1 MGGTHL
7 LPATNDQISSIAA
20 SLHDKWSVQYIAP
33 VHCTG
38 EIAFAIL
45 KETFGDR
52 YVYAGLGTTVLLGP
66 KVTVK
71 AEAGQPNKMAMDEED
86 LRSYRAALML
96 GPFRPFLGGG
106 ERLARA
112 QH

>member
-1 MGGTHL
+1 MTSG
-7 LPATNDQISSIAA
+7 AF
-20 SLHDKWSVQYIAP
+20 QYIAP

-66 KVTVK
+66 KVAVK
-71 AEAGQPNKMAMDEED
+71 AEASQPNKTAMDEED
-86 LRSYRAALML
+86 FRTYRQAMMQ
-96 GPFRPFLGGG
+96 GPFRALLGIDK
-106 ERLARA
+106 RLA
-112 QH
+112 QVHQ